1 MSRVEVLE
9 QKRRDIRLKLMAI
22 LGLCAL
28 LDFIIT
34 IILWLFDPAAA
45 IVGGL
50 LAGLSL
56 YFYLKFRYFAGFE
69 ESLKELIR
77 DEILHSM
84 NLNLPINTLQIS
96 DINSHF
102 NGNIQSISEFGLF
115 KFDEFEVRDICI
127 RSKDDILF
135 YGVLIRSSAKLNSKK
150 NILNLPATYFSDDEV
165 TSIYI
170 ATDSDTII
178 ANLKTPLKQ
187 SYEIA
192 KDNIQSIIK
201 EIKQLK
207 S

>member
-135 YGVLIRSSAKLNSKK
+135 YGVLIRSSAKLNSKN
-150 NILNLPATYFSDDEV
+150 NILNLPATYFSDDEI